1 MGGAISQN
9 DITEDELLNSSQI
22 PQTQTPI
29 SGTQQTQTRQIV
41 TPTSNN
47 PPVQQKS
54 NTAVH
59 LNTTPQPP
67 QNPIP
72 LQVPTTPV
80 PQTKNAPSKIVIQPP
95 NAIVHKHLLDAVVAG
110 NLQQLNLCLQNGGS
124 VLVTDKVSER
134 ITLTNRRVTHRYI
147 MHAVKDLLKLCKR
160 LYNVEHSW
168 RERTQW
174 YFVFHTTHII

>member
-9 DITEDELLNSSQI
+9 DITEDELLNNSQLS
-22 PQTQTPI
+22 QTQTPI
-29 SGTQQTQTRQIV
+29 TGTPQQTQTRQIV

-59 LNTTPQPP
+59 LNTTPQPS
-67 QNPIP
+67 QNSIP

-80 PQTKNAPSKIVIQPP
+80 PQTKNAPSKTVIQPP

-124 VLVTDKVSER
+124 VLVVDKVSDVR
-134 ITLTNRRVTHRYI
+134 NNTN
-147 MHAVKDLLKLCKR
+147 
-160 LYNVEHSW
+160 
-168 RERTQW
+168 Q
-174 YFVFHTTHII
+174 